1 MIDCSRSVLEKVNK
15 YADLVKDIL
24 PVKMVILYGS
34 YAKNTAGKNSDIDV
48 AVVVDDFNES
58 YLDTS
63 AKLYKLVREVDIDI
77 EPVLLDK
84 QMDKSGFLESIMK
97 YGKVIYENN

>member
-1 MIDCSRSVLEKVNK
+1 MDSSVLEKVTK